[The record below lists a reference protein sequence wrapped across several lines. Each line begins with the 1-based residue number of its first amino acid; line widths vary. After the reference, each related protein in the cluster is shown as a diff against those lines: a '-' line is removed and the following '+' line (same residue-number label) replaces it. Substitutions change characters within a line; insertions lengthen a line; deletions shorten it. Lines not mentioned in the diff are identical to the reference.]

1 MDIDGY
7 LSAHARIRVLL
18 NRLMEALEA
27 AAGVTTLEVYLADIH
42 REMIEHFDHEEAHGF
57 PAARSHGWAGGS
69 VVHEFDY
76 HHHLIRRLMEDA
88 RASLHTAPERVLPL
102 AEELRRR
109 VHEHFETEETALFPI
124 IEVARR

>member
-1 MDIDGY
+1 MEIEEY
-7 LSAHARIRVLL
+7 LSAHARIRALL
-18 NRLMEALEA
+18 NRLLEALNA

-42 REMIEHFDHEEAHGF
+42 REMTAHFEAEESHGF
-57 PAARSHGWAGGS
+57 AAARSHGWAGGS

-76 HHHLIRRLMEDA
+76 HHHLIRRLMEEA
-88 RASLHTAPERVLPL
+88 RSSLTGAPERVRPL
-102 AEELRRR
+102 AEELKRR